1 MPELSICIVS
11 LDCWPVL
18 RPCLESIA
26 ATDAGLTREII
37 LVDNA
42 SRDGTAEKVARE
54 FPAVRLI
61 TNDRNVGFSRAT
73 NQAIAASSG
82 RYILWLNPDTLLR
95 PGSLRALHEFLEGHP
110 RAGIV
115 GPKVL
120 NEDGTFQPQCR
131 RGLPT
136 PRAALFYFL
145 GLDRM
150 FPGRATFGPYLL
162 RHLPIDQTAP
172 VNAVSG
178 SCLLARRQVWAE
190 IGPID
195 ERIFGFGEDIDW
207 CVRAAKAGWEVWYL
221 PQSVIVHLKGKGGA
235 HARPF
240 RKVLAIHHAMWVFYD
255 KHLRP
260 SRSFPVTAAVAAGIG
275 LSLGLSLLR
284 TAIARAAL
292 KVSSVGRSA
301 HV

>member
-18 RPCLESIA
+18 QPCLESIA
-26 ATDAGLTREII
+26 ATDPELSREII

-42 SRDGTAEKVARE
+42 SRDGTPEQVARQ

-61 TNDRNVGFSRAT
+61 ANERNVGFSRGT

-95 PGSLRALHEFLEGHP
+95 PGSLTALRGFLETHP

-120 NEDGTFQPQCR
+120 NPDGTFQPQCR

-136 PRAALFYFL
+136 PRAALFYLL
-145 GLDRM
+145 GIDRF
-150 FPGRATFGPYLL
+150 FPGNATLGAYLL
-162 RHLPIDQTAP
+162 SNLPIDEAAQ

-178 SCLLARRQVWAE
+178 SCLMARRQVWTE

-221 PQSVIVHLKGKGGA
+221 PDSVIVHLKGQGGA

-240 RKVLAIHHAMWVFYD
+240 RKVWAIHHAMWVFYD

-260 SRSFPVTAAVAAGIG
+260 SRSLPVTAVVAAGIG

-284 TAIARAAL
+284 TGIARMAL
-292 KVSSVGRSA
+292 KVWSVARVG
-301 HV
+301 H

>member
-18 RPCLESIA
+18 QPCLESIA
-26 ATDAGLTREII
+26 AADPDLSREII

-42 SRDGTAEKVARE
+42 SRDGTPERVARE

-61 TNDRNVGFSRAT
+61 ANERNVGFSRGT
-73 NQAIAASSG
+73 NQAVAASSG

-95 PGSLRALHEFLEGHP
+95 PGSLRALHDFLQTHP

-120 NEDGTFQPQCR
+120 NPDGTFQPQCR

-136 PRAALFYFL
+136 PRAALFYLL
-145 GLDRM
+145 GIDRI
-150 FPGRATFGPYLL
+150 FPGNATLGAYLL
-162 RHLPIDQTAP
+162 SHLPIDETAP

-178 SCLLARRQVWAE
+178 SCLLARRRVWAD

-221 PQSVIVHLKGKGGA
+221 PDSVIVHLKGKGGA

-240 RKVLAIHHAMWVFYD
+240 RKVWAIHQAMWVFYD

-260 SRSFPVTAAVAAGIG
+260 SRSLPVTAVVAAGIG
-275 LSLGLSLLR
+275 LSLALSLLR
-284 TAIARAAL
+284 TGIARVAL
-292 KVSSVGRSA
+292 KAWSA
-301 HV
+301 ARAGH